1 MARDDWRIR
10 VDLPDEQHAHGL
22 LGRLGFAKGDAE
34 ELAEELRDR
43 RLAATRDHDTVFV
56 YAESGLQAEQARRF
70 VEQELAEEGLTPVRV
85 VLERWLPDEARW
97 DDEAPTPDTEADLL
111 SRGYAPWEVRVECGS
126 LREARDLAEQLE
138 REGHSVT
145 RTFRYVVAGTETREQ
160 AQELARRVRGEVE
173 PGGELVYEV
182 LPRNPFA
189 VFGGITGTGTG
200 TPL

>member
-10 VDLPDEQHAHGL
+10 IDLPDEQGARGL
-22 LGRLGFAKGDAE
+22 LSRLRLAKRDAR

-43 RLAATRDHDTVFV
+43 RLAATRDGDTVFV
-56 YAESGLQAEQARRF
+56 YAESGLQAEQARAL
-70 VEQELAEEGLTPVRV
+70 VEQELAEERLTAGRV
-85 VLERWLPDEARW
+85 VIERWLGAEERW
-97 DDEAPTPDTEADLL
+97 DDEAPAPDTEEDLL
-111 SRGYAPWEVRVECGS
+111 ARGYAPWEVRIACAS

-145 RTFRYVVAGTETREQ
+145 RTFRYVIAGTETREE
-160 AQELARRVRGEVE
+160 AQELARRVHGDVE

-189 VFGGITGTGTG
+189 VFGGLTGTGTG
-200 TPL
+200 TPI

>member
-10 VDLPDEQHAHGL
+10 IDLPDEQGARGL
-22 LGRLGFAKGDAE
+22 LGRLRLARTDAQ
-34 ELAEELRDR
+34 ELADELRGR
-43 RLAATRDHDTVFV
+43 RLAATRDDDTVFV
-56 YAESGLQAEQARRF
+56 YAESGLQAEQARAL
-70 VEQELAEEGLTPVRV
+70 VEQELEEERLSPVRV
-85 VLERWLPDEARW
+85 VLERWLA
-97 DDEAPTPDTEADLL
+97 EAPTADTEADLL
-111 SRGYAPWEVRVECGS
+111 ARGYAPWEVRIECRS

-145 RTFRYVVAGTETREQ
+145 RTFRYVIAGTETREE
-160 AQELARRVRGEVE
+160 AQELARRVHGEVE

-189 VFGGITGTGTG
+189 VFGGISSSG

>member
-1 MARDDWRIR
+1 MARDDWRLR
-10 VDLPDEQHAHGL
+10 VDLPDERHAHGL
-22 LGRLGFAKGDAE
+22 LGRLGLAKRGAE

-43 RLAATRDHDTVFV
+43 RLPATRDGDTVFV
-56 YAESGLQAEQARRF
+56 YAESGLQAEQARAL
-70 VEQELAEEGLTPVRV
+70 VERELADEGLTPTRV
-85 VLERWLPDEARW
+85 VLERWLAQEERW
-97 DDEAPTPDTEADLL
+97 DDEAPAPDTEADLL
-111 SRGYAPWEVRVECGS
+111 SRGYAPWEVRVECRS

-160 AQELARRVRGEVE
+160 AQELARRVHGDVE

-189 VFGGITGTGTG
+189 VFGGMSGTG